1 MDRNVNR
8 GGRPR
13 VLVPIEWRDDVE
25 AVRIIDQTLLP
36 EELRYVDVVTVD
48 QMCEAISKLR
58 VRSAGHRRGRGFG
71 VYWA

>member
-58 VRSAGHRRGRGFG
+58 VRGAPAIG
-71 VYWA
+71 VAAPPW